1 MQPRS
6 TLHIL
11 SMAFHTSLTGV
22 LSRWRFDTNLV
33 STGCA
38 ASIKD
43 TQMQFDAFTLGWRI
57 SKI

>member
-11 SMAFHTSLTGV
+11 NMAFHTSLTGV
-22 LSRWRFDTNLV
+22 LSRWCFDTNLV